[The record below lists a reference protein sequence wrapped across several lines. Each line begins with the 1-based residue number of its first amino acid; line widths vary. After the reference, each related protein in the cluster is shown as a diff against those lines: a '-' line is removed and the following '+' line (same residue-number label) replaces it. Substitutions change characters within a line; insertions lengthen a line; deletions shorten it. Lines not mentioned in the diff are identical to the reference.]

1 MKALRI
7 TIPHQALMECR
18 IAALML
24 CNFISEALPAFQAP
38 LLCCIEAL
46 NDTERHNQWAE
57 IKAALGAVGAYGF
70 RFITLPE
77 CDGQFVVYFG

>member
-1 MKALRI
+1 MKSLRI
-7 TIPHQALMECR
+7 TIPHCMLMQCTN
-18 IAALML
+18 AALTL
-24 CNFISEALPAFQAP
+24 CAHIEAALPAFQVP

-46 NDTERHNQWAE
+46 NDTERDNQWAE
-57 IKAALGAVGAYGF
+57 IKAALGAVGAHGF

>member
-1 MKALRI
+1 MKSLRI

-24 CNFISEALPAFQAP
+24 CTFIEDALPAFQVP

-46 NDTERHNQWAE
+46 NDTERHNQWEE

>member
-1 MKALRI
+1 
-7 TIPHQALMECR
+7 MECR

-24 CNFISEALPAFQAP
+24 CNFISEALPAFQVP

-46 NDTERHNQWAE
+46 NDTERNNQWDE
-57 IKAALGAVGAYGF
+57 IKAALGAVGACGS
-70 RFITLPE
+70 RFIVLPE

>member
-1 MKALRI
+1 MKSLCI
-7 TIPHQALMECR
+7 TIPHRVLMQCHN
-18 IAALML
+18 AALML
-24 CNFISEALPAFQAP
+24 CTFIKDALPTFQSP
-38 LLCCIEAL
+38 LLCHIEAL

-70 RFITLPE
+70 SFIVLPE